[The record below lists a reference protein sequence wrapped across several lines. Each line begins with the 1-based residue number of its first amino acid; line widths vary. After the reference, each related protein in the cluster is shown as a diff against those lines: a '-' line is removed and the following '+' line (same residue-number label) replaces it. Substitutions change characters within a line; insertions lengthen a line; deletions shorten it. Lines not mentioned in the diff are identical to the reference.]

1 MYAIVDDNG
10 QQIKVEQ
17 GQRLE
22 IDLREASAG
31 DQITFDRVLVISGDN
46 GVQLG
51 QPTVEG
57 ASVTAE
63 VLGVAQGPKLIV
75 QKLRRRKNSR
85 RKNGHRQMYT
95 LVRIDAIEGSLE
107 SSGDE
112 KTPAE
117 PEETV
122 EVEAA
127 EQVDD
132 QEVSNETAA
141 EVDEVEAAEEAAAD
155 EGEAEEA
162 AADEG
167 EAEEAAE
174 EAAADEGEAEEAAEE
189 AAADEGEAEEAA
201 ADEGEAEEA
210 AEDEGDE
217 SDDSKDA

>member
-46 GVQLG
+46 GIQLG

-112 KTPAE
+112 KTSVE

-141 EVDEVEAAEEAAAD
+141 EVDEVEAAEA
-155 EGEAEEA
+155 AEET

-174 EAAADEGEAEEAAEE
+174 ETAADEGEAEEAAEE
-189 AAADEGEAEEAA
+189 TAAEEGEAEES
-201 ADEGEAEEA
+201 

>member
-46 GVQLG
+46 GIQLG

-112 KTPAE
+112 KTSVE

-141 EVDEVEAAEEAAAD
+141 EVDEVEAAEA
-155 EGEAEEA
+155 AEEG

-174 EAAADEGEAEEAAEE
+174 ETAADEGEAEEAAEE
-189 AAADEGEAEEAA
+189 TAAEEGEAEES
-201 ADEGEAEEA
+201 

>member
-46 GVQLG
+46 GIQLG

-107 SSGDE
+107 SSGYE
-112 KTPAE
+112 KNVCRTRR
-117 PEETV
+117 
-122 EVEAA
+122 
-127 EQVDD
+127 DRR
-132 QEVSNETAA
+132 S
-141 EVDEVEAAEEAAAD
+141 
-155 EGEAEEA
+155 
-162 AADEG
+162 
-167 EAEEAAE
+167 
-174 EAAADEGEAEEAAEE
+174 
-189 AAADEGEAEEAA
+189 
-201 ADEGEAEEA
+201 
-210 AEDEGDE
+210 
-217 SDDSKDA
+217 

>member
-46 GVQLG
+46 GIQLG

-112 KTPAE
+112 KTSVE

-141 EVDEVEAAEEAAAD
+141 EVDEVEAAEA
-155 EGEAEEA
+155 AEET

-174 EAAADEGEAEEAAEE
+174 ETAADEGEAEEAAEE
-189 AAADEGEAEEAA
+189 TAADEGEAEES
-201 ADEGEAEEA
+201 

>member
-46 GVQLG
+46 GIQLG

-112 KTPAE
+112 KTSVE

-141 EVDEVEAAEEAAAD
+141 EVDEVEAAEA
-155 EGEAEEA
+155 AEET

-174 EAAADEGEAEEAAEE
+174 ETAADEGEAEEAAEE
-189 AAADEGEAEEAA
+189 TAADEGEAEEAA
-201 ADEGEAEEA
+201 EETAAEEGEAEES

>member
-46 GVQLG
+46 GIQLG

-112 KTPAE
+112 KTSVE

-141 EVDEVEAAEEAAAD
+141 EVDEVEAAEAAEEGAAA

-174 EAAADEGEAEEAAEE
+174 ET
-189 AAADEGEAEEAA
+189 A

>member
-46 GVQLG
+46 GIQLG

-112 KTPAE
+112 KTSVE

-141 EVDEVEAAEEAAAD
+141 EVDEVEAAEAAEEGAAA

-162 AADEG
+162 AEETAADEG

-174 EAAADEGEAEEAAEE
+174 ETAAEEGEAEES
-189 AAADEGEAEEAA
+189 
-201 ADEGEAEEA
+201 

>member
-46 GVQLG
+46 GIQLG

-112 KTPAE
+112 KTSVE

-141 EVDEVEAAEEAAAD
+141 EVDEVEAAEA
-155 EGEAEEA
+155 AEET

-174 EAAADEGEAEEAAEE
+174 ETAADEGEAEEAAEE
-189 AAADEGEAEEAA
+189 TAAEEGEAEESAEETAA
-201 ADEGEAEEA
+201 EEGEAEES

>member
-46 GVQLG
+46 GIQLG

-112 KTPAE
+112 KTSVE

-141 EVDEVEAAEEAAAD
+141 EVDEVEAAEA
-155 EGEAEEA
+155 AEET

-174 EAAADEGEAEEAAEE
+174 ETAAEEGEAEES
-189 AAADEGEAEEAA
+189 
-201 ADEGEAEEA
+201 

>member
-46 GVQLG
+46 GIQLG

-112 KTPAE
+112 KTSVE

-141 EVDEVEAAEEAAAD
+141 EVDEVEAAEA
-155 EGEAEEA
+155 AEET

-174 EAAADEGEAEEAAEE
+174 ETAAEEGEAEEAAEE
-189 AAADEGEAEEAA
+189 TAADEGEAEES
-201 ADEGEAEEA
+201 

>member
-46 GVQLG
+46 GIQLG

-112 KTPAE
+112 KTSVE

-141 EVDEVEAAEEAAAD
+141 EVDEVEAAEA
-155 EGEAEEA
+155 AEEGA
-162 AADEG
+162 AEG

-174 EAAADEGEAEEAAEE
+174 ETAADEGEAEES
-189 AAADEGEAEEAA
+189 
-201 ADEGEAEEA
+201 